1 MEPSDLHIQ
10 GGPCVGAAD
19 EGTEVEGHFHLQLG
33 PQVLLGPGLPPRT
46 TCSPLTVHEGHPW
59 VGSQAALLL
68 TPPQTGL
75 GACGKK
81 VTRQV
86 PDPRESFTVPA
97 P

>member
-86 PDPRESFTVPA
+86 PDPRESFTAPA